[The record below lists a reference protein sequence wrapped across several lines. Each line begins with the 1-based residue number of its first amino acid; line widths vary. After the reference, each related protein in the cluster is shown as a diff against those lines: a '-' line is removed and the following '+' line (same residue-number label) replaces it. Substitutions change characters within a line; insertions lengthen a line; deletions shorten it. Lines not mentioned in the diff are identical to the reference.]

1 MITVCAVSDLHG
13 ILPEIKPCDICI
25 IAGDVVPLAIQGR
38 KTQSIVWFFK
48 TFLPWIKELPCENVY
63 MVAGNH
69 DFLLEYDYPLAKAL
83 EYLSDFKLC
92 YLLNNTET
100 YLADDGEEYII
111 YGSPQCHQFGN
122 WAFMYSES
130 YLDGLY
136 NNVAE
141 GVDIWIT
148 HDTPKLGDLDLL
160 PPSQWN
166 SESVHAGGESLA
178 KAILEVKPSYVFCG
192 HLHTCKDKFY
202 QVDNT
207 KIYNV
212 SILDNGYN
220 NVYEPTY
227 VEIESRR

>member
-1 MITVCAVSDLHG
+1 MKIAAVSDLHG
-13 ILPEIKPCDICI
+13 VLPKIARCDLVL
-25 IAGDVVPLAIQGR
+25 IAGDVIPLGIQTDR
-38 KTQSIVWFFK
+38 TQSIVWFFR

-69 DFLLEYDYPLAKAL
+69 DFLLEENYPLAKAL
-83 EYLSDFKLC
+83 EYLSSFKFH

-100 YLADDGEEYII
+100 YLSTDGDKYTI

-122 WAFMYSES
+122 WPFMHPES

-136 NNVAE
+136 SNVAE
-141 GVDIWIT
+141 GIDIWIT

-160 PPSQWN
+160 PPSRWN
-166 SESVHAGGESLA
+166 PKSVHAGGESLA
-178 KAILEVKPSYVFCG
+178 KAILKVKPSYVFCG

-212 SILDNGYN
+212 SILDNDYN
-220 NVYEPTY
+220 NAYKPTY
-227 VEIESRR
+227 VEIESKQ